1 MKYRPQ
7 RIVPPPLPG
16 PGSAGFSEAISREE
30 KAGRP
35 VAPLIEL
42 RPSGPPV
49 TITEAIS
56 REEKAGR
63 PVAPLIEPR
72 PVHLPNT
79 NGDIPVPPAIRDE
92 VGGVLA
98 SLRQLSPDA
107 RLLLEMR
114 YFREMSIR
122 EIARS
127 TKVSTETARARVGDA
142 RKQLRYYFQRIAP
155 PRYVV
160 AVLNLTSAW
169 PTSRATRLRPP
180 CIPLSSRHSSGRS
193 PAK

>member
-1 MKYRPQ
+1 MKSHRQ
-7 RIVPPPLPG
+7 RIVPPPG
-16 PGSAGFSEAISREE
+16 IGVYARCEISEAISEEE

-42 RPSGPPV
+42 RPAGPPV
-49 TITEAIS
+49 EISEAS
-56 REEKAGR
+56 SEEEKAGR
-63 PVAPLIEPR
+63 PVAPLIELR

-142 RKQLRYYFQRIAP
+142 RKQLRFLFQRNAP
-155 PRYVV
+155 PRY
-160 AVLNLTSAW
+160 
-169 PTSRATRLRPP
+169 
-180 CIPLSSRHSSGRS
+180 
-193 PAK
+193 